1 MGKIEF
7 GVINMDCSSCVEV
20 IRRKL
25 KTVAG
30 VSGVD
35 IDLKR
40 KKVAVQTDNPNL
52 CQEDLTCVVE
62 DLGYKVQTR

>member
-7 GVINMDCSSCVEV
+7 CVINMDCSSCVEV